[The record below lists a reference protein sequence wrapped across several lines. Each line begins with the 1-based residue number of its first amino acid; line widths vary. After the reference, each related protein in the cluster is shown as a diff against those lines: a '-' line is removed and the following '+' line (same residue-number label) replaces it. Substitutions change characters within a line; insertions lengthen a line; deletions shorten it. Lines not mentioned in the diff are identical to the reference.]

1 MKNTDLIDRYLQA
14 VKFWLPR
21 NNKRDIVQE
30 LSEDLRSGI
39 EEREKLLGY
48 ELNEEEI
55 AGFLKRRGRPI
66 VVASRYFPQ
75 QYLIGPVLFPI
86 YSFVLKMVGLFYV
99 VPWILVWIGFLIFD
113 RSYRARHLGFGLVD
127 DWANLC
133 RIGLFLFAVITILFA
148 VLERVQAARSY
159 FFDDWDPRN
168 LPKLR
173 QRRTTS
179 SRTRNFIE
187 LFFNAYFVVWW
198 LAVGY
203 YPHSFFGFASDL
215 FRTAPALG
223 AYYWPIWGLA
233 LINLTQQIINAFRPQ
248 WNWLRP
254 ATLLLTNTIFAA
266 LLGFMLRTQSLVVI
280 QPQYSQVERYARASG
295 IVNIVAFWALVGMAA
310 GALIQCCV
318 YSYQL
323 IQHLRSRHRPPET
336 PVTVPTL

>member
-21 NNKRDIVQE
+21 SNKRDIVQE

-48 ELNEEEI
+48 ELNEEEV

-75 QYLIGPVLFPI
+75 QHLIGPVLFPI
-86 YSFVLKMVGLFYV
+86 YSFVLKMVGLCYFL
-99 VPWILVWIGFLIFD
+99 PWVLVWTGLMMFD
-113 RSYRARHLGFGLVD
+113 RQYRAAHAGIRLVG
-127 DWANLC
+127 DWTTFWQ
-133 RIGLFLFAVITILFA
+133 GVMFAFAAITIVFA
-148 VLERVQAARSY
+148 VLERVQAAKSHL
-159 FFDDWDPRN
+159 FDDWDPRN

-187 LFFNAYFVVWW
+187 LFFNAYFAVWW

-203 YPHSFFGFASDL
+203 YPHTFFGFASDL
-215 FRTAPALG
+215 FRPAPALG
-223 AYYWPIWGLA
+223 AYYWPIWGLV
-233 LINLTQQIINAFRPQ
+233 LINLTQQITNAFRPQ

-254 ATLLLTNTIFAA
+254 ATLLLTNTIMAA
-266 LLGFMLRTQSLVVI
+266 MLGFMLRIQPLVVL
-280 QPQYSQVERYARASG
+280 QPQYSQVDRYARASP
-295 IVNIVAFWALVGMAA
+295 IVNIAAYWVLVGIAVA
-310 GALIQCCV
+310 TLIQCCV
-318 YSYQL
+318 YGYQL
-323 IQHLRSRHRPPET
+323 LQHLRSKHRPPET
-336 PVTVPTL
+336 PVAVPTL